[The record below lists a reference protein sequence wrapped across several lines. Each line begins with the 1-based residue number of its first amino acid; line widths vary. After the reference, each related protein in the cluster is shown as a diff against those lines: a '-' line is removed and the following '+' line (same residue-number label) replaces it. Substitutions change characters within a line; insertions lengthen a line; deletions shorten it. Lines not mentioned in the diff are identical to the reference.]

1 MQDIEMKDKNYIKDA
16 EKIANIV
23 TAGVENKEYSKISEE
38 IEELA
43 NYGSDKEIY
52 VFNTTGK
59 NIIRYRKYYS
69 ICFKYYFCLHGNKLE
84 SDILMYS
91 EKYRVFGIIELVVS
105 VIFIAYN
112 IISILKVHKK
122 RNLLIDIKNIME
134 C

>member
-23 TAGVENKEYSKISEE
+23 TAGVENKEYSKMSEE
-38 IEELA
+38 IEELSK
-43 NYGSDKEIY
+43 YGGDKERY

-59 NIIRYRKYYS
+59 ILIDIENIILYVLS
-69 ICFKYYFCLHGNKLE
+69 IIFVYIGVVGIG
-84 SDILMYS
+84 ILRYS
-91 EKYRVFGIIELVVS
+91 EKYRVFGIIELIVS

-122 RNLLIDIKNIME
+122 NKFIIIYKKYY
-134 C
+134 